1 MDLGAIQDH
10 KVRKVLK
17 EIQVKKVIEVLL
29 VL

>member
-1 MDLGAIQDH
+1 MGLVVIQDL